1 MLDSGGGIGRAF
13 SSDLV
18 IREGIHGKNNE
29 GIITASS
36 SAFSRSVP
44 HAVNSS
50 QQQQWVEI
58 CNEKPMMRASSIFH
72 RRNVGSYSI

>member
-29 GIITASS
+29 GITPSS
-36 SAFSRSVP
+36 SSLTRSLLHTACRIV
-44 HAVNSS
+44 AATT
-50 QQQQWVEI
+50 E
-58 CNEKPMMRASSIFH
+58 
-72 RRNVGSYSI
+72 

>member
-18 IREGIHGKNNE
+18 IRKGIHGKNNE

-44 HAVNSS
+44 HAVKSS
-50 QQQQWVEI
+50 QQQRVEMS
-58 CNEKPMMRASSIFH
+58 NEKPMMRASRIFH